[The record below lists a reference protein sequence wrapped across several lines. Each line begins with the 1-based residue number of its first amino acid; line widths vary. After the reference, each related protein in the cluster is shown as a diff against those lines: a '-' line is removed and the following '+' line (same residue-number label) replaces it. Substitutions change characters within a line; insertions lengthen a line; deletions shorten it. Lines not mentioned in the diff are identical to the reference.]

1 MQNKKVSLDLSRSGL
16 IFLFLILELLQST
29 KKFKNGLGYL
39 IADAVM
45 DSISVTPAF
54 YKNVNTTFIRKTNSK
69 VSLKVVEE
77 MKTAA
82 PFWNAHVAKDLVY
95 SVYPTANE
103 HRVNDVAKNAE
114 RFSKGSSFV
123 CFSLNPA

>member
-1 MQNKKVSLDLSRSGL
+1 MSLDLFRLGL
-16 IFLFLILELLQST
+16 IFLFCILELLQST
-29 KKFKNGLGYL
+29 KKSKNGLGYL
-39 IADAVM
+39 IADTVM
-45 DSISVTPAF
+45 DSFSVTPAF
-54 YKNVNTTFIRKTNSK
+54 YKNVNTAFIRKTNSK

-82 PFWNAHVAKDLVY
+82 PFWNAHVAKNLVY
-95 SVYPTANE
+95 SVYPAADE

-123 CFSLNPA
+123 CFSLNAA